1 MVVNTLQTDVA
12 ESSAATK
19 TPSETHRLTHRT
31 GLLIVFLVVFVDLLG
46 FGMVLPLVPVYAE
59 HLLGGYSTIA
69 ANAILGLLM
78 TCFSLM
84 QFVFSP
90 YWGKLSD
97 RVGRRPILLLGLA
110 GSTTCYGLFGLACFY
125 GSLTGMFLSRIG
137 AGIMG
142 ATIGT
147 AQAYIA
153 DVTPPQRRASGMA
166 LIGAAFGLGFTFG
179 PLLGAGALLLS
190 DARGAALSPWPGLVG
205 AAFSGLALALAFFKL
220 RESLPAAL
228 RGKVTPAAEIAEAS
242 AMEPA
247 GEAGLF
253 RILDIAVWRETARH
267 PVVLL
272 LLLTTFIAVFALAGF
287 EATLSVTLAALL
299 GVEHGGAPLLAVFS
313 LIGFIQTIVQGF
325 IVRPL
330 ARRWSEGRLAAIG
343 LITAIG
349 GFLLMASA
357 AAGPWAS
364 PTVLISAAG
373 VVAAGMAFVVPA
385 VQGLLS
391 RHSAEDHQGRVFGLA
406 NSLSAVARIV
416 GVLAAFQLR
425 GLAASLPFWS
435 AAGLLA
441 ITWGVLRRAIRVS
454 AAKETAVAR

>member
-1 MVVNTLQTDVA
+1 LHGSRPAD
-12 ESSAATK
+12 
-19 TPSETHRLTHRT
+19 RT

-59 HLLGGYSTIA
+59 HLLKGYSA
-69 ANAILGLLM
+69 AAENAILGLLM
-78 TCFSLM
+78 ICFSLM

-90 YWGKLSD
+90 YWGRLSD
-97 RVGRRPILLLGLA
+97 RFGRRPILLLGLA
-110 GSTTCYGLFGLACFY
+110 GSTVCYGLFGLACY
-125 GSLTGMFLSRIG
+125 SGSLTGMFLSRIG

-179 PLLGAGALLLS
+179 PLLGAAALLLS
-190 DARGAALSPWPGLVG
+190 DARQAALSPWPGWVG
-205 AAFSGLALALAFFKL
+205 AGFSLFAWTLAYLKL
-220 RESLPAAL
+220 RESLPSRRRAVALSPAGGSQRAATS
-228 RGKVTPAAEIAEAS
+228 RDDEFADAAKSAEPVPVSPAADV
-242 AMEPA
+242 
-247 GEAGLF
+247 GLL
-253 RILDIAVWRETARH
+253 RILDLAVWREAAGQ

-287 EATLSVTLAALL
+287 EATLSVTLAALMGL
-299 GVEHGGAPLLAVFS
+299 ECGGAPLLAVFS
-313 LIGFIQTIVQGF
+313 LIGFIQTVVQGLV
-325 IVRPL
+325 VRPL
-330 ARRWSEGRLAAIG
+330 ARRWSEGRLAAWG
-343 LITAIG
+343 LATAIG
-349 GFLLMASA
+349 GFGLMALG

-364 PTVLISAAG
+364 ATLLIMAAG
-373 VVAAGMAFVVPA
+373 VVAGGMAFVVPA

-391 RHSAEDHQGRVFGLA
+391 RHSDQDRQGRVFGLA

-425 GLAASLPFWS
+425 GWIASLPYWS
-435 AAGLLA
+435 ASALLLGAGA
-441 ITWGVLRRAIRVS
+441 VLRQAIRR
-454 AAKETAVAR
+454 AAPSKPT

>member
-1 MVVNTLQTDVA
+1 MVSSTLESDAADPSVA
-12 ESSAATK
+12 SPGRSDA
-19 TPSETHRLTHRT
+19 RRIGDRT

-59 HLLGGYSTIA
+59 HLLQGYSEAA

-97 RVGRRPILLLGLA
+97 RVGRRPVLLLGLT
-110 GSTTCYGLFGLACFY
+110 GSTICYGLFGLACLY
-125 GSLTGMFLSRIG
+125 GSLPGMFLSRIG

-190 DARGAALSPWPGLVG
+190 DARNAALSPWPGLAG
-205 AAFSGLALALAFFKL
+205 ATFSGLALVLAFFKL
-220 RESLPAAL
+220 RESLSARRTSAAPSPDASEPTA
-228 RGKVTPAAEIAEAS
+228 VESAA
-242 AMEPA
+242 
-247 GEAGLF
+247 EAGLF
-253 RILDIAVWRETARH
+253 RILDLEIWRETARQ

-287 EATLSVTLAALL
+287 EATLSVTLASLL
-299 GVEHGGAPLLAVFS
+299 GLQYGGAPLLAVFS
-313 LIGFIQTIVQGF
+313 LIGLIQTVMQGF
-325 IVRPL
+325 VVRPL
-330 ARRWSEGRLAAIG
+330 ARRWSEGRLAAVG
-343 LITAIG
+343 LITAVG
-349 GFLLMASA
+349 GFVLMALGA
-357 AAGPWAS
+357 DGPWADA
-364 PTVLISAAG
+364 VLVILAAG

-391 RHSAEDHQGRVFGLA
+391 RQSDEERQGRVFGLA

-435 AAGLLA
+435 AAGLLIVTA
-441 ITWGVLRRAIRVS
+441 AVLRRAIRR
-454 AAKETAVAR
+454 AAAREAMLRS

>member
-1 MVVNTLQTDVA
+1 MVSSTL
-12 ESSAATK
+12 ESDAADR
-19 TPSETHRLTHRT
+19 SIASYGRSDARGNGNRA

-59 HLLGGYSTIA
+59 HLLQGYSEAA

-97 RVGRRPILLLGLA
+97 RVGRRPVLLLGLA
-110 GSTTCYGLFGLACFY
+110 GSTICYGLFGLACLY
-125 GSLTGMFLSRIG
+125 GSLVGMFLSRIG

-179 PLLGAGALLLS
+179 PLLGAGTLLLS
-190 DARGAALSPWPGLVG
+190 DAQGAALSPWPGLAG
-205 AAFSGLALALAFFKL
+205 AAFSGLALGLALFKL

-228 RGKVTPAAEIAEAS
+228 RTPAAAAPGIAEPMAVES
-242 AMEPA
+242 A

-253 RILDIAVWRETARH
+253 RILDLEVWRETARQ

-299 GVEHGGAPLLAVFS
+299 GLEYGGAPLLAVFS
-313 LIGFIQTIVQGF
+313 LIGLIQTLMQGF
-325 IVRPL
+325 VVRPL

-343 LITAIG
+343 LITAVS
-349 GFLLMASA
+349 GFLLMALGA
-357 AAGPWAS
+357 DGPWADA
-364 PTVLISAAG
+364 TLLILAAG

-391 RHSAEDHQGRVFGLA
+391 RQSAEERQGRVFGLA

-435 AAGLLA
+435 AAGLLVVTA
-441 ITWGVLRRAIRVS
+441 AVLRQAIRR
-454 AAKETAVAR
+454 AAARETLVHP